1 MSNSKKD
8 TIMISLDT
16 SSKRTGWAMFVN
28 GEYSSSGVYDFT
40 SYKGNSDERIKMM
53 VQYIIRDFE
62 NKHPDIVVVEKD
74 IVMNNMATINILTK
88 IIGSIYGYCTIRD
101 VFYFEFQPS
110 EWRKLVGIKEK
121 KRDKCKEASVQMIK
135 EQLNKEV
142 SDDEA
147 DAINIGQAYINLW
160 TQD

>member
-1 MSNSKKD
+1 MSEQNKD

-16 SSKRTGWAMFVN
+16 SSKRTGWAMYIN
-28 GEYSSSGVYDFT
+28 GEYYSSGIYDFS
-40 SYKGNSDERIKMM
+40 SYTGTTEQRIKIM

-62 NKHPDIVVVEKD
+62 VKHPDIVVIEKD
-74 IVMNNMATINILTK
+74 IVMNNMVTINSLTK
-88 IIGSIYGYCTIRD
+88 IIGSVYGYCIMHD

-121 KRDKCKEASVQMIK
+121 KREQCKKVSIQLIKDKM
-135 EQLNKEV
+135 NKEV

-160 TQD
+160 TKE